1 MAQCPIWTGYLR
13 LSLVTCPIRLY
24 PATSRSERVSFHLL
38 NPKSHNRVVMRPHD
52 AATGQELERSQ
63 LVRGYEFS
71 KGQYVVVTESELD
84 AIEVALSK
92 TIDLTRFVDPD
103 EIDMV
108 YLDTPYYVAP
118 DGKIADETFRVL
130 REAMDC
136 AGKAGIGRVI
146 LTSREH
152 PLMLRPHGKGMV
164 MMSLRSAG
172 EVQTDTEYF
181 AEISASKPAEEMVDL
196 AVHIIRQK
204 SGRFD
209 PVELAGDRYQEALRR
224 LVEQKLMGEK
234 PAIAKAAEPTK
245 VINLMDALRRSLDAE
260 SGKARNPARPAP
272 RGGAPGVMNAEHRHS
287 PCKRGE

>member
-1 MAQCPIWTGYLR
+1 MAQRPIWTGYLR

-52 AATGQELERSQ
+52 AATGQELERSE

-84 AIEVALSK
+84 AIEIALSK

-118 DGKIADETFRVL
+118 AGKIADETFRVL
-130 REAMDC
+130 REAMDR
-136 AGKAGIGRVI
+136 AGKAGIGQVI

-164 MMSLRSAG
+164 MMTLRSAG
-172 EVQTDTEYF
+172 EVRADTEYF
-181 AEISASKPAEEMVDL
+181 EEISASKPAEEMVDL

-209 PVELAGDRYQEALRR
+209 PKELAGDRYQEALRR
-224 LVEQKLMGEK
+224 LVEQKLMGEN

-260 SGKARNPARPAP
+260 SGKARNPARPATS
-272 RGGAPGVMNAEHRHS
+272 GHREAGRRAS
-287 PCKRGE
+287 